1 MQKKVLI
8 TGAAGRIGGYLRH
21 YWGDRYALRLS
32 DVKPV
37 EGLSAHEEFVEVDVA
52 DYDALAAA
60 CEGIDVVVHTRR
72 RPEHAGRFLRDA
84 APEKYHRL
92 LQRF

>member
-37 EGLSAHEEFVEVDVA
+37 EELAAHEEFVDVDVA

-60 CEGIDVVVHTRR
+60 CEGIDVVVH
-72 RPEHAGRFLRDA
+72 LA
-84 APEKYHRL
+84 ADPSLSLIHI
-92 LQRF
+92 